1 MYQMEGE
8 KYKEKTSCYVLSH
21 ILYDKWCIAE
31 ADEHARLDAK
41 WPELVKAIYKPN
53 RKSDVETFSFLICQP
68 ISR

>member
-41 WPELVKAIYKPN
+41 WPELVKAIYKPTEN
-53 RKSDVETFSFLICQP
+53 QTLKHFHF
-68 ISR
+68 